1 MHCAPPIAAE
11 PLAPGEERRMWRIT
25 LRGQPLVSPDGV
37 PSEWISGQ
45 PILSAEEAVAAGW
58 GAGLAAKL

>member
-1 MHCAPPIAAE
+1 
-11 PLAPGEERRMWRIT
+11 MWRIT